1 MAIYKFKKWVILPA
15 YTEIII
21 SADNDQEAL
30 KIMNAIDPK
39 TLNWQE
45 TDAVDQRMTY
55 EVIDEKSRNL
65 DFLELSLRKQ
75 LKMQCMKDKIDIK
88 L

>member
-1 MAIYKFKKWVILPA
+1 MIYKFKKWVLLPA
-15 YTEIII
+15 FTEVII

-45 TDAVDQRMTY
+45 DDVADQRMKY
-55 EVIDEKSRNL
+55 EVINEKYL
-65 DFLELSLRKQ
+65 T
-75 LKMQCMKDKIDIK
+75 
-88 L
+88 